1 MSKIFLVTKNCRLKY
16 VIISYVLTSNNLS
29 FKAFSD
35 VCCCEFSTT
44 NYTIEIFLHI
54 HSFISFFFLFIFFF
68 AWKLRNLFSAIH
80 LLWKNRRRAQR
91 GKKFIFSKNVQ
102 DKKNEEGE
110 RRGLIFSKQKE
121 GSVKRKLNWFLST
134 VKRMLLLVWFIGIY

>member
-35 VCCCEFSTT
+35 VCCCEFSST

-102 DKKNEEGE
+102 DKKKWGRWEKGVDIFKAK
-110 RRGLIFSKQKE
+110 RRKCEKEIELIS
-121 GSVKRKLNWFLST
+121 
-134 VKRMLLLVWFIGIY
+134 IDC